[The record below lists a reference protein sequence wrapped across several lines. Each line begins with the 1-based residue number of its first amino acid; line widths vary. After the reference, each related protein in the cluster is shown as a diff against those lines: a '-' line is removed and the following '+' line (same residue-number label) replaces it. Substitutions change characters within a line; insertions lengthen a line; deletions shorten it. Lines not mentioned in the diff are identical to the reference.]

1 MEGRWGDS
9 FYALRYATK
18 CLRIEAT
25 SASVVRMADV
35 TSRRMRRLGRVGKC
49 SKCIPKLF
57 NTPGGVVDF
66 HVEKVA
72 RMRRSKTA
80 RKGGNNFAR
89 GFHRWVHRDQKAFPV
104 QISKLRVPVRLRGK
118 INSKGKRVVTQ
129 KKVDFPVILFSSWF
143 KAIMESYPYFFLAG
157 CTLDSPEWGPMFGE
171 FWRWFEGVEPT
182 HPIHQK
188 SESDKQRCV
197 PIALHG
203 DEGRGLA
210 KTPLMVWSFQ
220 VIIPSSGPNNLNTT
234 QHPGFSLAF
243 FCHLNLNPLVRN
255 MTIFFGH
262 INQNIQLDLLY
273 RGIPLPQDSCTHWY
287 RRRGMQE
294 NSRQWMVFQRGLQP
308 TLKQCLNKE
317 LWSKFPGSHCSIKF
331 RNTVFCLKVVN
342 V

>member
-1 MEGRWGDS
+1 MLQV
-9 FYALRYATK
+9 Y
-18 CLRIEAT
+18 
-25 SASVVRMADV
+25 
-35 TSRRMRRLGRVGKC
+35 SRTFKH
-49 SKCIPKLF
+49 
-57 NTPGGVVDF
+57 TPGGVVDF

-255 MTIFFGH
+255 MTVFFGH

-273 RGIPLPQDSCTHWY
+273 RGIPLPQDSCTH
-287 RRRGMQE
+287 
-294 NSRQWMVFQRGLQP
+294 
-308 TLKQCLNKE
+308 
-317 LWSKFPGSHCSIKF
+317 
-331 RNTVFCLKVVN
+331 
-342 V
+342 